1 MRTSKRTG
9 ALLLCLGLVLVLS
22 VSAAFIAH
30 EADHD
35 CSGENCPVC
44 LAIALNIRLL
54 RMIGLAALVLLSLF
68 FLPNG
73 TSVRNRGDRYT
84 HFSLRTL
91 VTWKVRLN
99 D

>member
-44 LAIALNIRLL
+44 LAIASNIRLL

-68 FLPNG
+68 FLLNG
-73 TSVRNRGDRYT
+73 TSVRNRRNRYT
-84 HFSLRTL
+84 HFCLRTP